1 MTATIKR
8 RVVLIMSKS
17 KKKKQ
22 RKPKDLEQL
31 IKEWL
36 KDSNEKQKIQ
46 RKYKRK
52 EVERKNV

>member
-1 MTATIKR
+1 MTATIRKK
-8 RVVLIMSKS
+8 VVVQIMSKS

-36 KDSNEKQKIQ
+36 KDSNEKQKRQ

-52 EVERKNV
+52 EVERNV

>member
-1 MTATIKR
+1 
-8 RVVLIMSKS
+8 MSKS

-52 EVERKNV
+52 EVEHRNVKNS

>member
-1 MTATIKR
+1 MTATIRKK
-8 RVVLIMSKS
+8 VVVQIMGKS

-52 EVERKNV
+52 EVERNV

>member
-8 RVVLIMSKS
+8 KVVQIMG
-17 KKKKQ
+17 KKK

-36 KDSNEKQKIQ
+36 KDSNEKQKKQ

>member
-1 MTATIKR
+1 MTATIRKK
-8 RVVLIMSKS
+8 VVVQIMSKS
-17 KKKKQ
+17 KKKQ

-52 EVERKNV
+52 EVERNV

>member
-1 MTATIKR
+1 M
-8 RVVLIMSKS
+8 S
-17 KKKKQ
+17 KKK

-36 KDSNEKQKIQ
+36 KDSNEKQKRQ

-52 EVERKNV
+52 GVEHKNVRNS

>member
-8 RVVLIMSKS
+8 KVVQIMSKS
-17 KKKKQ
+17 KKRK
-22 RKPKDLEQL
+22 RSKPKDLEQL

-36 KDSNEKQKIQ
+36 KDSNEKQKRQ

-52 EVERKNV
+52 EVDRNV

>member
-8 RVVLIMSKS
+8 KVEVQIMSKS

-52 EVERKNV
+52 EVERNV